1 MLLQKNFTLTSRMK
15 SISFETGS
23 HVCTWQSAGLLA
35 TRKAECSRP
44 FLQARRLLQVWSF
57 LRNKHLSSW
66 CNFQLFL
73 LLAYSIL
80 LQIKKKNEKK
90 KKTRRNIAERREKI
104 KLIKG
109 QARFIKWWK
118 KNDRFNFSFKFKF
131 FVLGRSAQWQL
142 QQVAEHIR
150 DIHKECVA
158 EQSSR
163 KDRRAEGNVCDMNF
177 YPCVRGG
184 KEETVLYSVPIP
196 QEHWTWNFMDLSW
209 WTDISLY
216 PSRWWSHEAFSNFFF
231 FFLFSS
237 RDRVF
242 LKKIDK
248 HRIFDREA
256 EESRK
261 NIGSNEFVLQ
271 FSSRTNK
278 TFSIN
283 LINGT
288 AKLVER

>member
-104 KLIKG
+104 KLIKDL
-109 QARFIKWWK
+109 KWWK

-231 FFLFSS
+231 FFC
-237 RDRVF
+237 F
-242 LKKIDK
+242 LHAIVYFWK
-248 HRIFDREA
+248 R
-256 EESRK
+256 
-261 NIGSNEFVLQ
+261 
-271 FSSRTNK
+271 
-278 TFSIN
+278 SIN
-283 LINGT
+283 TGYLIERQKKVGRISDRMNSFSNSRHAPT
-288 AKLVER
+288 KLSRLT